1 MAHYKNFTNPGSSK
15 RIKSSV
21 EFEFQMQ
28 ETDFKKNLEGMIFI
42 QKKKIPINCV
52 GTIFSVPTT

>member
-1 MAHYKNFTNPGSSK
+1 MVHYKNFTNPGSSK

-28 ETDFKKNLEGMIFI
+28 ETDFKKKLGRDDLH
-42 QKKKIPINCV
+42 
-52 GTIFSVPTT
+52 